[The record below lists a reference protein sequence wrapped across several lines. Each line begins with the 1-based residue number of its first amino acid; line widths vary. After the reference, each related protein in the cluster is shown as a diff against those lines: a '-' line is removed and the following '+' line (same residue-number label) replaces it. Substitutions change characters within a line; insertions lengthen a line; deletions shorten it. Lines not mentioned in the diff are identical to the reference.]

1 MCVNGYVPAHGRE
14 RRAQGGTMSTQ
25 QRTVVRA
32 LLQRH
37 GTTYA
42 EEIGIRLGRGGPSP
56 LFRLLCAALLL
67 SARISADI
75 AVAAARAL
83 ADHGWTTPRK
93 LADATWAERTRVLNR
108 AGYARYDER
117 TSRMLE
123 DTARHLLD
131 AYGGDLRRLRDAA
144 ERDPEQERR
153 LLKEFKGIGDV
164 GADIFLREV
173 QRAWPELR
181 PFFDRRALA
190 SARRLKLP
198 AEPEELAALAPRGD
212 TARLAAALVR
222 AGLAKDHRA
231 ILSDADA

>member
-1 MCVNGYVPAHGRE
+1 MADPPPKA
-14 RRAQGGTMSTQ
+14 
-25 QRTVVRA
+25 VVRA
-32 LLQRH
+32 LLERH
-37 GTTYA
+37 GNTYA
-42 EEIGIRLGRGGPSP
+42 EEIGIRIARSGPSA

-67 SARISADI
+67 SARISADL

-83 ADHGWTTPRK
+83 SEEGWTTPSK
-93 LADATWAERTRVLNR
+93 LVDATWAERTRVLNR

-131 AYGGDLRRLRDAA
+131 TYGGDLRRLRDAA
-144 ERDPEQERR
+144 DRDPARERE

-164 GADIFLREV
+164 GADVFLREA
-173 QRAWPELR
+173 QRVWAELR
-181 PFFDRRALA
+181 PFFDDRALK

-198 AEPEELAALAPRGD
+198 DDAQQLARLAPRGD

-231 ILSDADA
+231 ILGSASRS